1 MMSALRRVAI
11 SLLHR
16 YFLFKRGMTL
26 GVRIACFD
34 EAGRVFLVRHTYV
47 PGWHLPGGG
56 VELGETAE
64 QAAAKEMREEGNLE
78 VLGELR
84 LVSIHLQNRVSK
96 RDHVLFYCADVVQVG
111 AKLPD
116 REIAEAQFFA
126 LDELP
131 SDITQSTRKRLCEL
145 AGEERAD
152 PYW

>member
-11 SLLHR
+11 SFLHR
-16 YFLFKRGMTL
+16 YFLLKRGMTL

-64 QAAAKEMREEGNLE
+64 QAVAKEIREEGNLG

-96 RDHVLFYCADVVQVG
+96 RDHVLFYRADVVQVG

-131 SDITQSTRKRLCEL
+131 NDITQSTRKRLSEL
-145 AGEERAD
+145 EGEVRAD

>member
-1 MMSALRRVAI
+1 M
-11 SLLHR
+11 
-16 YFLFKRGMTL
+16 
-26 GVRIACFD
+26 
-34 EAGRVFLVRHTYV
+34 

-64 QAAAKEMREEGNLE
+64 QAAIKEIREEGNLE

-96 RDHVLFYCADVVQVG
+96 RDHVLLYRTVVVQAG
-111 AKLPD
+111 ARLPD

-126 LDELP
+126 LDDLP
-131 SDITQSTRKRLCEL
+131 DETTQSTRKRLSEL
-145 AGEERAD
+145 AGEVRAD